1 MRKTVSTVFGIIY
14 LLCSISA
21 IIIGLFSIFDY
32 CPLLETPMLIINFVL
47 LGLVCFLNRDNKLRL
62 NLFSIEMIIGYLGIM
77 LLFVSEQTY
86 YSVTIDSFVQTY
98 YKAVGNVEN
107 WLFYVTA
114 VTIAVNIFTLFDKK
128 NKLKKVFDIYYIIV
142 LVLSVFASI
151 YLMMY
156 SF

>member
-1 MRKTVSTVFGIIY
+1 MRKIVSTVFGIIY

-32 CPLLETPMLIINFVL
+32 CPLLETPMLILNVVL

-62 NLFSIEMIIGYLGIM
+62 NLFSIEMIIGYLGMM
-77 LLFVSEQTY
+77 LLFVSEQAY
-86 YSVTIDSFVQTY
+86 YSVTIDSFTQTY